1 MKQEL
6 PGFIK
11 QRSAGHERRSIK
23 LTRDER
29 EAFLYR
35 EKVEKCVAMFLD
47 LNRELTW
54 AQIAKELKIS
64 VPSLHNLTKSELFN
78 EKYNEYFSEL
88 GHDPRIKVSQQA
100 LADMVPLAVRTLR
113 EILIDPEASSAAR
126 LKAVEQV
133 FRMAGV
139 ESISQKQS
147 DKSELQ
153 KFLLDRGVK
162 VDNIDVSIQLSP
174 LQEKARQMLANP
186 PSDVVVGTFV
196 ESAAQDPV
204 DEL

>member
-1 MKQEL
+1 VKQEL

-11 QRSAGHERRSIK
+11 QRSGDHERRSIK
-23 LTRDER
+23 LTKDER
-29 EAFLYR
+29 EAFQYR

-113 EILIDPEASSAAR
+113 EILIDPEASSASR

-153 KFLLDRGVK
+153 KFLLEKGIK
-162 VDNIDVSIQLSP
+162 VDNIDVSVQLSP
-174 LQEKARQMLANP
+174 VQARANRMLANP
-186 PSDVVVGTFV
+186 PPIVVDGVF
-196 ESAAQDPV
+196 EDCEAQSQD